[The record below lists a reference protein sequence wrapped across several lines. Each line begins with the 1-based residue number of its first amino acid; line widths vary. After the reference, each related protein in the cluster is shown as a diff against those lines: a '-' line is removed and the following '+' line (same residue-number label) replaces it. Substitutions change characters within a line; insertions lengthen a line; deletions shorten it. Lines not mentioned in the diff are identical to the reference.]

1 MCVAVDAYR
10 FVVGGEVEVLLVV
23 ANTEVGGWGILV
35 RRSQMQVV
43 VVVVGTLLVAQSRL
57 MVVGSPRRC
66 LRLRKSLGCHGE
78 GSQRCYR
85 G

>member
-10 FVVGGEVEVLLVV
+10 FIVGGEVELLLVV
-23 ANTEVGGWGILV
+23 VNTEVGGWGILV
-35 RRSQMQVV
+35 QRSQMQVV

-57 MVVGSPRRC
+57 MVVGSPRRY
-66 LRLRKSLGCHGE
+66 LKLHKSLGCHGE
-78 GSQRCYR
+78 DGQRCYR